1 MKINIIEEDHT
12 YSLTF
17 GEKYAQTSFLTEVY
31 GEYDHNWAKGYTLQS
46 GAFVEF
52 CLRNRKQARIK
63 ISQEAEVKNLMVDG
77 ISYEVLPFEI
87 TVKPNGNILELDFSM
102 FD

>member
-17 GEKYAQTSFLTEVY
+17 GPKYNGVEYLTEIYV
-31 GEYDHNWAKGYTLQS
+31 EYDHNWAKGYTTQS
-46 GAFVEF
+46 GAFFEF
-52 CLRNRKQARIK
+52 CAANRQHARIK
-63 ISQEAEVKNLMVDG
+63 ISQEEKVKSVILDTVV
-77 ISYEVLPFEI
+77 YYYLPFEI
-87 TVKPNGNILELDFSM
+87 TAKPNGNILELDFSM

>member
-17 GEKYAQTSFLTEVY
+17 GELFSGESYKTEVY
-31 GEYDHNWAKGYTLQS
+31 GEYDHNWAKGYTIDPLRFM
-46 GAFVEF
+46 AF
-52 CLRNRKQARIK
+52 CTKNRKNARIK
-63 ISQEAEVKNLMVDG
+63 ISQEVSDRIVTLDE
-77 ISYEVLPFEI
+77 YTYQYLPFEI